1 MGFKESDMTESLNH
15 NHNMGE
21 EHVKEST
28 YMSIG
33 LDKKFRLFRK
43 MLQKHPSKLLA
54 KPIYLMEKEMATH
67 SSILAWE
74 IPRTEEAGGLQAMG
88 SQKCQAW
95 LTTKQQHIYLNP
107 FTVQLKLKY
116 TVNQLY
122 FL

>member
-28 YMSIG
+28 YMSVG

-54 KPIYLMEKEMATH
+54 KPIYLMEKEVATH

-74 IPRTEEAGGLQAMG
+74 IPRTEETGGLQAMG
-88 SQKCQAW
+88 SQKCQA
-95 LTTKQQHIYLNP
+95 
-107 FTVQLKLKY
+107 
-116 TVNQLY
+116 
-122 FL
+122 